1 MKKLLLTWVITFLMI
16 GLAFAQTNNTHVQTF
31 TPEEDCYFAVFALNG
46 PTVVETWEEPTIKI
60 TYTLKTEKDIEATI
74 EQNAMLQ
81 QIEMQFFEEERV
93 MIFELPDQEGEV
105 LTNAKMVIEFLEIE
119 ILIPNGI
126 KYHVVPMNLHPLL

>member
-1 MKKLLLTWVITFLMI
+1 MI

-46 PTVVETWEEPTIKI
+46 PTIVETWEEPTIKI
-60 TYTLKTEKDIEATI
+60 TYTLKTNKDIDTVF
-74 EQNAMLQ
+74 Q

-93 MIFELPDQEGEV
+93 MIFELPDQERET
-105 LTNAKMVIEFLEIE
+105 LTNAKMMVEFLEIE

-126 KYHVVPMNLHPLL
+126 KYHVVPMHLHPLL